1 MKWDIFSLPLRR
13 IDDFS
18 VKKKGKITKF
28 VFKCEVRR
36 KFSALRPNTGSKFQ
50 PLHAG
55 GTGQAL
61 ANFVDDTT
69 RRKSLFI
76 Y

>member
-1 MKWDIFSLPLRR
+1 MGYFLIAVTEDRR
-13 IDDFS
+13 FLG
-18 VKKKGKITKF
+18 KEKGENNQ
-28 VFKCEVRR
+28 VCVCEVRR

-50 PLHAG
+50 SLHAG
-55 GTGQAL
+55 GTGQTL